1 MQRSG
6 TKDAENGILMP
17 VMLISFGLL
26 GIATIAYEIAE
37 QMNSAPGTVIA
48 PVGHGG
54 LLLGT
59 IMGFQAL
66 LKSDV
71 MGAMPYFLGV
81 QAKMC
86 DPIVRKLEGNE
97 RTFQGSGKSSC

>member
-1 MQRSG
+1 
-6 TKDAENGILMP
+6 
-17 VMLISFGLL
+17 
-26 GIATIAYEIAE
+26 
-37 QMNSAPGTVIA
+37 MNSAPGTVIA

-81 QAKMC
+81 QAKC
-86 DPIVRKLEGNE
+86 VILL
-97 RTFQGSGKSSC
+97 